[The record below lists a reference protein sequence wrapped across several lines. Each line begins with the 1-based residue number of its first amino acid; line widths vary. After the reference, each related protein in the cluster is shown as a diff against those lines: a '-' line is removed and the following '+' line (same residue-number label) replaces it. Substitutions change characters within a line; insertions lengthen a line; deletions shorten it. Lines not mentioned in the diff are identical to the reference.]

1 MKKLFTIL
9 SFVLLCT
16 SFKSQTTLSFDGAN
30 DYVAINKSYSSP
42 ISAFTAEAWFKT
54 NYNAGG
60 DFVNWALICFD
71 RSEYWHFSVEGDGRI
86 GFHSTDVNGVI
97 DDFHSSTNP
106 NLVNNTWHHAAVVYD
121 GTDKIIY
128 VDGVEV
134 AKKINAHSGNAIG
147 KSGVTRFGFLGDG
160 SEASS
165 FNSSKNNVYYDG
177 MISETR
183 IWSTA
188 RTANEILASY
198 NTALTGNEA
207 NLDLYYNFSE
217 GSGSTLND
225 LSSNGVDGTIVGATW
240 VNDNAPV
247 ITCSLSVD
255 AGADLAVCDGG
266 SVTLSLGNSNNG
278 SVGFWPFDGNSNNEN
293 GTGSD
298 GTVNGATLTSDL
310 SGNSNSAYL
319 FNGINND
326 IDLGTGVN
334 NVFSGNSWSFSTWLY
349 YSSNSGFDCFFSSG
363 WPIQMYVNNNYIKVY
378 YSSVDGTNS
387 YLPGANSFNSST
399 PLSANTWYHVVVT
412 RDGNNNSMY
421 INGALDATST
431 TTGNIANSSENSR
444 IGSWNGNDFYWE
456 GKIDKVGIWNT
467 AISAQEVQNLNTN
480 YSWDNGVTDGIA
492 FVPTATT
499 TYTVTGTDANG
510 CIATDAVDVTVNALP
525 ISTLTS
531 MNALCN
537 GSSDGS
543 ATVSSVGGTAPYSY
557 LWDDGQT
564 TAMAGSLSA
573 GSYTVTVTDANGC
586 TETQSATVTEPTALT
601 STLTSMN
608 ALCNG
613 SSDGSATV
621 SSVGGTAPYSYLWD
635 DGQTTAMAGSLS
647 AGSYTVTVT
656 DANGCT
662 ETQSATVTEPTALT
676 STLTSMNALCNGS
689 SDGSATV
696 SSVGG
701 TAPYS
706 YLWDDG
712 QTTAMAGS
720 LSAGSYTVT
729 VTDANGCTET
739 QSATVTEPTALT
751 STLTSMNALCNGSSD
766 GSATVSSVG
775 GTAPY
780 SYLWDDGQ
788 TTAMA
793 GSLSA
798 GSYTVTVTDANG
810 CTETQSATVT
820 EPTALTSTLTSM
832 NALCNG
838 SSDGSATVSSV
849 GGTAPYS
856 YLWDDGQTTAMAGS
870 LSAGSY
876 TVTVT
881 DANGCTETQSATV
894 TEPTALTSTLTSM
907 NALCNGSSD
916 GSATVS
922 SVGGTAPY
930 SYLWDDG
937 QTTAM
942 AGSLSA
948 GSYTVTVTDAN
959 GCTET
964 QSATVTEPT
973 ALTSTLTSMNALCN
987 GSSDGSATV
996 SSVGGTAPYS
1006 YLWDDGQTTAMA
1018 GSLSAGSYT
1027 VTVTDAN
1034 GCTETQSATVTEP
1047 TALTSTLTSMNALCN
1062 GSSDGSATVS
1072 SVGGT
1077 APYSYLWDDGQT
1089 TAMAGSLS
1097 AGSYTVTVTDAN
1109 GCTETQSATVTEP
1122 TALTSTLTS
1131 MNALCNGSSDG
1142 SATVSSVGG
1151 TAPYSYLWDDGQT
1164 TAMAG
1169 SLSAGSYTVTV
1180 TDANGCTETQSATVT
1195 EPTALT
1201 STLTSMNALCNG
1213 SSDGSATV
1221 SSVGGTAPYSY
1232 LWDDGQTT
1240 AMAGSLSAGSYTVTV
1255 TDANGCTETQ
1265 SATVTEPTALTS
1277 TLTSMNA
1284 LCNGSSD
1291 GSATVS
1297 SVGGTAP
1304 YSYLWDDGQ
1313 TTAMAGSLS
1322 AGSYTVTVTDA
1333 NGCTETQSAT
1343 VTEPTALTSTLT
1355 SMNALCNGSSDGSAT
1370 VSSVGG
1376 TAPYSYLW
1384 DDGQTTAMAGSLSA
1398 GSYTVT
1404 VTDANGCTETQSATV
1419 TEPTALTSTLTSMN
1433 ALCNGSSDG
1442 SATVSSVGGTAP
1454 YSYLWDDGQTTAM
1467 AGSLSAGSYTVT
1479 VTDANGCTETQSA
1492 TVTEPTA
1499 LTSTLTSMNALCNGS
1514 SDGSATVSSVGGT
1527 APYSYLWDDGQ
1538 TTAMAGSLSAGSYTV
1553 TVTDANGCTET
1564 QSATVTEPTAL
1575 TSTLT
1580 SMNALCNGSSDG
1592 SATVSSVGGTAP
1604 YSYLWDDGQTTAM
1617 AGSLSAG
1624 SYTVTVT
1631 DANGCTET
1639 QSATVTEPTALTS
1652 TLTSMNALC
1661 NGSSDGSATVSSV
1674 GGTAPYSYLWDDGQT
1689 TAMAGSLSAGSYTV
1703 TVTDANGCT
1712 ETQSATVTEPTA
1724 LIVSAGLDDTI
1735 CAGDFVTLNGTGAD
1749 TYIWDNTLVT
1759 DATPFSPSATATYTV
1774 TGTDANGCNATDQV
1788 IVTVNALPTVDAG
1801 FDVSVCTGSS
1811 VTLSASGAVTYAWD
1825 NNITDATAFTP
1836 TATATYTVTGT
1847 DANGCSATDAVDV
1860 SVNSLYYNTQTI
1872 GACNGD
1878 SVFAGGSYQT
1888 ASGVFV
1894 DSLQSI
1900 NGCDSVVQ
1908 TTLTIASQIV
1918 ANIPLS
1924 VCFGDSALINGN
1936 SAAVY
1941 LDSFMTLP

>member
-1 MKKLFTIL
+1 MKKLITIL

-387 YLPGANSFNSST
+387 YLPGANSFNSSN

-525 ISTLTS
+525 ISTIS
-531 MNALCN
+531 
-537 GSSDGS
+537 
-543 ATVSSVGGTAPYSY
+543 
-557 LWDDGQT
+557 
-564 TAMAGSLSA
+564 
-573 GSYTVTVTDANGC
+573 
-586 TETQSATVTEPTALT
+586 
-601 STLTSMN
+601 
-608 ALCNG
+608 
-613 SSDGSATV
+613 
-621 SSVGGTAPYSYLWD
+621 
-635 DGQTTAMAGSLS
+635 
-647 AGSYTVTVT
+647 
-656 DANGCT
+656 
-662 ETQSATVTEPTALT
+662 
-676 STLTSMNALCNGS
+676 
-689 SDGSATV
+689 
-696 SSVGG
+696 
-701 TAPYS
+701 
-706 YLWDDG
+706 
-712 QTTAMAGS
+712 
-720 LSAGSYTVT
+720 
-729 VTDANGCTET
+729 
-739 QSATVTEPTALT
+739 
-751 STLTSMNALCNGSSD
+751 
-766 GSATVSSVG
+766 
-775 GTAPY
+775 
-780 SYLWDDGQ
+780 
-788 TTAMA
+788 
-793 GSLSA
+793 
-798 GSYTVTVTDANG
+798 
-810 CTETQSATVT
+810 
-820 EPTALTSTLTSM
+820 
-832 NALCNG
+832 
-838 SSDGSATVSSV
+838 
-849 GGTAPYS
+849 
-856 YLWDDGQTTAMAGS
+856 
-870 LSAGSY
+870 
-876 TVTVT
+876 
-881 DANGCTETQSATV
+881 
-894 TEPTALTSTLTSM
+894 
-907 NALCNGSSD
+907 
-916 GSATVS
+916 
-922 SVGGTAPY
+922 
-930 SYLWDDG
+930 
-937 QTTAM
+937 
-942 AGSLSA
+942 
-948 GSYTVTVTDAN
+948 
-959 GCTET
+959 
-964 QSATVTEPT
+964 
-973 ALTSTLTSMNALCN
+973 
-987 GSSDGSATV
+987 
-996 SSVGGTAPYS
+996 
-1006 YLWDDGQTTAMA
+1006 
-1018 GSLSAGSYT
+1018 
-1027 VTVTDAN
+1027 
-1034 GCTETQSATVTEP
+1034 
-1047 TALTSTLTSMNALCN
+1047 
-1062 GSSDGSATVS
+1062 
-1072 SVGGT
+1072 
-1077 APYSYLWDDGQT
+1077 
-1089 TAMAGSLS
+1089 
-1097 AGSYTVTVTDAN
+1097 
-1109 GCTETQSATVTEP
+1109 
-1122 TALTSTLTS
+1122 
-1131 MNALCNGSSDG
+1131 
-1142 SATVSSVGG
+1142 
-1151 TAPYSYLWDDGQT
+1151 
-1164 TAMAG
+1164 
-1169 SLSAGSYTVTV
+1169 
-1180 TDANGCTETQSATVT
+1180 
-1195 EPTALT
+1195 
-1201 STLTSMNALCNG
+1201 
-1213 SSDGSATV
+1213 
-1221 SSVGGTAPYSY
+1221 
-1232 LWDDGQTT
+1232 
-1240 AMAGSLSAGSYTVTV
+1240 
-1255 TDANGCTETQ
+1255 
-1265 SATVTEPTALTS
+1265 
-1277 TLTSMNA
+1277 
-1284 LCNGSSD
+1284 
-1291 GSATVS
+1291 
-1297 SVGGTAP
+1297 
-1304 YSYLWDDGQ
+1304 
-1313 TTAMAGSLS
+1313 
-1322 AGSYTVTVTDA
+1322 
-1333 NGCTETQSAT
+1333 
-1343 VTEPTALTSTLT
+1343 
-1355 SMNALCNGSSDGSAT
+1355 
-1370 VSSVGG
+1370 
-1376 TAPYSYLW
+1376 
-1384 DDGQTTAMAGSLSA
+1384 
-1398 GSYTVT
+1398 
-1404 VTDANGCTETQSATV
+1404 
-1419 TEPTALTSTLTSMN
+1419 
-1433 ALCNGSSDG
+1433 
-1442 SATVSSVGGTAP
+1442 
-1454 YSYLWDDGQTTAM
+1454 
-1467 AGSLSAGSYTVT
+1467 
-1479 VTDANGCTETQSA
+1479 
-1492 TVTEPTA
+1492 
-1499 LTSTLTSMNALCNGS
+1499 
-1514 SDGSATVSSVGGT
+1514 
-1527 APYSYLWDDGQ
+1527 
-1538 TTAMAGSLSAGSYTV
+1538 
-1553 TVTDANGCTET
+1553 
-1564 QSATVTEPTAL
+1564 
-1575 TSTLT
+1575 
-1580 SMNALCNGSSDG
+1580 
-1592 SATVSSVGGTAP
+1592 
-1604 YSYLWDDGQTTAM
+1604 
-1617 AGSLSAG
+1617 
-1624 SYTVTVT
+1624 
-1631 DANGCTET
+1631 
-1639 QSATVTEPTALTS
+1639 
-1652 TLTSMNALC
+1652 SMNALC

-1936 SAAVY
+1936 YESVNGNFYDTTVSVAGCDSITITNFTVENLITNSVMASVCFGDSLLIGGSYQTVSGAYVDTLTSSTGCDSVLTINYTVYALVTSNISASICNGDSLFLGGAYQFVAGSYVDSLSTASGCDSLVTTTLTVNTASSSTDTLQAACDFTWIDGVTYTVSNSTATFTTSNALGCDSVVTLNLTIIPIVAAIAQIGNDIEASATNGASPYSYDWSTGEITASITPAGNGPYWVVVSDANACSSDTTSFDVTFVSGTGILSLDNVFNIYPNPTLGNITIDLAKQQTEVQVTLYDMYGKLVY
-1941 LDSFMTLP
+1941 LNKYQDSKLIELSFDAPPGIYYLDINSGVRSSRHKIIMQ

>member
-499 TYTVTGTDANG
+499 TYTVTG
-510 CIATDAVDVTVNALP
+510 
-525 ISTLTS
+525 
-531 MNALCN
+531 
-537 GSSDGS
+537 
-543 ATVSSVGGTAPYSY
+543 
-557 LWDDGQT
+557 
-564 TAMAGSLSA
+564 
-573 GSYTVTVTDANGC
+573 
-586 TETQSATVTEPTALT
+586 
-601 STLTSMN
+601 
-608 ALCNG
+608 
-613 SSDGSATV
+613 
-621 SSVGGTAPYSYLWD
+621 
-635 DGQTTAMAGSLS
+635 
-647 AGSYTVTVT
+647 
-656 DANGCT
+656 
-662 ETQSATVTEPTALT
+662 
-676 STLTSMNALCNGS
+676 
-689 SDGSATV
+689 
-696 SSVGG
+696 
-701 TAPYS
+701 
-706 YLWDDG
+706 
-712 QTTAMAGS
+712 
-720 LSAGSYTVT
+720 
-729 VTDANGCTET
+729 TDANGCTET

-1735 CAGDFVTLNGTGAD
+1735 CAGDFVTLNGTGA
-1749 TYIWDNTLVT
+1749 
-1759 DATPFSPSATATYTV
+1759 
-1774 TGTDANGCNATDQV
+1774 G
-1788 IVTVNALPTVDAG
+1788 
-1801 FDVSVCTGSS
+1801 
-1811 VTLSASGAVTYAWD
+1811 TYAWD
-1825 NNITDATAFTP
+1825 NTVVTD
-1836 TATATYTVTGT
+1836 G
-1847 DANGCSATDAVDV
+1847 
-1860 SVNSLYYNTQTI
+1860 L
-1872 GACNGD
+1872 
-1878 SVFAGGSYQT
+1878 
-1888 ASGVFV
+1888 
-1894 DSLQSI
+1894 
-1900 NGCDSVVQ
+1900 
-1908 TTLTIASQIV
+1908 
-1918 ANIPLS
+1918 PLS
-1924 VCFGDSALINGN
+1924 VPVLK
-1936 SAAVY
+1936 
-1941 LDSFMTLP
+1941 LLLTQ